1 MRALVAILWILVLS
15 PPPAAPRLL
24 VIGDSLAAG
33 LYASSQDAGYAYLV
47 AKGLGADLG
56 VLRAATVAE
65 ARAKLPAWRW
75 APTLI
80 VVELGLNDSTQ
91 GVPADAYL
99 ADYHRLLDELEERWP
114 GARIVMTTLWAGAG
128 ETERRQEYSAGLRAL
143 AEGRGL
149 PLADVAEAT
158 RGCGCTAALSQPSPF
173 APGFRGDGWHPGD
186 EGHRLIAGAVEAAL
200 QERVALPLIG
210 EPAYP

>member
-128 ETERRQEYSAGLRAL
+128 ETEVRASYSAGLREL
-143 AEGRGL
+143 AATRGL
-149 PLADVAEAT
+149 RLADVAEAT
-158 RGCGCTAALSQPSPF
+158 RGCDCTAALGAPSPF
-173 APGFRGDGWHPGD
+173 PPGFVGDGWHPD
-186 EGHRLIAGAVEAAL
+186 DRGHALIAEAIL
-200 QERVALPLIG
+200 DVLHNQIYLPQL
-210 EPAYP
+210 AR